1 MENSIEVTLDG
12 YIDTLDHLQRL
23 GAYEMPE
30 DIYELFIQLVKQ
42 EYMRTEKGPYVVLE
56 DFATGAETVRREDF
70 EKKYPMYAKEFTWEE
85 FVENECVIG
94 NDKVAVVSI
103 E

>member
-1 MENSIEVTLDG
+1 MKNSIEVELDG
-12 YIDTLDHLQRL
+12 FIDTLDHLQRL
-23 GAYEMPE
+23 GAYEMPG
-30 DIYELFIQLVKQ
+30 DIYELFIQLVKR
-42 EYMRTEKGPYVVLE
+42 EYLRTEKGPYCVLE
-56 DFATGAETVRREDF
+56 DFATGAETVLREDF
-70 EKKYPMYAKEFTWEE
+70 ARKYPIYAKTFTWEE